1 MRTMIRLDS
10 VEKTYASRGTR
21 HTAIGNVSLEIAQG
35 EFVCIVGPSGCGKST
50 LLNMIA
56 GFQPASAGAITV
68 DGAPVLPGTVPA
80 GLGYLFQKDTVLPWL
95 TVEQNVGL
103 GLRFAGQPPARV
115 AERVKGLL
123 RLANLEPY
131 AAYFPYQ
138 ISGGMRQ
145 RTALLMTLACDPR
158 VLLLDEPFGAL
169 DSHTKIN
176 LHRELHEIW
185 RQLGQTIVMVTHDLD
200 EAVALADRV
209 IVLSGPPSRVL
220 LDHCVD
226 IPHPRDPYAVRET
239 DAFGRHLKAIWSVLG
254 REYQRTPDGTQ
265 TVIGAAA

>member
-1 MRTMIRLDS
+1 MIELQS
-10 VEKTYASRGTR
+10 IEKTYQSKASR
-21 HTAIGNVSLEIAQG
+21 HTAIGNVNLTIANG
-35 EFVCIVGPSGCGKST
+35 EFICIVGPSGCGKST

-56 GFQPASAGAITV
+56 GFQPATSGEIKV
-68 DGAPVLPGTVPA
+68 NGSVVRPGSVPKR
-80 GLGYLFQKDTVLPWL
+80 LGYLFQKDTVLPWL

-103 GLRFAGQPPARV
+103 GLRFAKTPAATI
-115 AERVKGLL
+115 AERVKSLL
-123 RLANLEPY
+123 KLAKLEPY
-131 AAYFPYQ
+131 ASYFPYQ

-145 RTALLMTLACDPR
+145 RTALLMTLACDPG

-185 RQLGQTIVMVTHDLD
+185 RNLGQTIVMVTHDLD

-209 IVLSGPPSRVL
+209 IVLSGPPSRVI
-220 LDHCVD
+220 LDHRVD

-239 DAFGRHLKAIWSVLG
+239 DAFGQHLKAIWSVLG
-254 REYQRTPDGTQ
+254 REYQKTPDSSETRA
-265 TVIGAAA
+265 GA

>member
-1 MRTMIRLDS
+1 MRVMIRLDG
-10 VEKTYASRGTR
+10 VGKTYSSKATR
-21 HTAIGNVSLEIAQG
+21 HTAIGSVSLEIAQG
-35 EFVCIVGPSGCGKST
+35 EFVCVVGPSGCGKST
-50 LLNMIA
+50 LLNMVA
-56 GFQPASAGAITV
+56 GFQPATAGAITV
-68 DGAPVLPGTVPA
+68 NGVPVQPGAVPQ

-103 GLRFAGQPPARV
+103 GLRFAHLQPDRI
-115 AERVKGLL
+115 AEKVQGLL
-123 RLANLEPY
+123 KLANLEPY
-131 AAYFPYQ
+131 AGYFPYQ

-145 RTALLMTLACDPR
+145 RTALLMTLACDPQ

-220 LDHCVD
+220 LDHPID

-239 DAFGRHLKAIWSVLG
+239 DAFGQHLKAIWAVLG
-254 REYQRTPDGTQ
+254 REYQRTPDGTRSV
-265 TVIGAAA
+265 TGAAA

>member
-1 MRTMIRLDS
+1 MRVMIRLDG
-10 VEKTYASRGTR
+10 VGKTYSSRTTR
-21 HTAIGNVSLEIAQG
+21 HTAIGSVSLDIAQG
-35 EFVCIVGPSGCGKST
+35 EFVCVVGPSGCGKST

-56 GFQPASAGAITV
+56 GFQPATAGSITV
-68 DGAPVLPGTVPA
+68 DGAAVESGAVPQ

-103 GLRFAGQPPARV
+103 GLRFARVPPGRI
-115 AERVKGLL
+115 AEKVRSLL
-123 RLANLEPY
+123 KLANLEPY
-131 AAYFPYQ
+131 AGYFPYQ

-176 LHRELHEIW
+176 LHRELHDIW

-220 LDHCVD
+220 LDHRID
-226 IPHPRDPYAVRET
+226 IPHPRDPYVVRET
-239 DAFGRHLKAIWSVLG
+239 DAFGQHLKAIWAVLG

-265 TVIGAAA
+265 SVIGAAA